1 MAERIYNALGFWFRN
16 QFFIQKLNTP
26 LGFIGLGVMALA
38 IAFAIALLGIKGGM
52 ILMMSVLAIPMVGAC
67 LFSPMFGISLSMVM
81 GILIGLLTK
90 YANMPF
96 GLSLDVLLFV
106 MFFGLLVRQVKE
118 RDMSFAK
125 SPVSV
130 IILIWVFYNLI
141 QVLNPVAGS
150 RMAWIFTVRTMA
162 GLILLYFI
170 ACSALDSLGKI
181 KFILKFIIFL
191 GLISALYGLKQ
202 EFLGFTSQEMTWL
215 RADEKRYQLIVQWS
229 RIRIFSF
236 FSDPTNYGIFMAYM
250 GTFCLVLARGPFSWL
265 KRGILLFCS
274 LLMYMAM
281 AFAGSRT
288 PFILV
293 PFGLCIFT
301 LMTIKKEVIIGMTC
315 MAMVAGAFILKSTSN
330 AVVYRIQ
337 SAFLLDKSDDTMQVR
352 YQNQRIIR
360 PFIYSHPF
368 GAGLGSTGIW
378 GKRFTPNSFLAKFPH
393 DSAFVRVA
401 VELGWIGLII
411 FGTFIFVLIRTSVY
425 YYLRVESP
433 FIKVVYLAI
442 TVVIFMLTL
451 ASYPQEAIPIL
462 PTSVIFYTLL
472 GVMVRLKDFDPRFR
486 KEDQPAEKPLI
497 SFGTNVDH

>member
-1 MAERIYNALGFWFRN
+1 MQFWIRD
-16 QFFIQKLNTP
+16 QLFIQKLNTP
-26 LGFIGLGVMALA
+26 LGFLGLSAVALA
-38 IAFAIALLGIKGGM
+38 LAYVIAMLGIKGGM
-52 ILMMSVLAIPMVGAC
+52 LIFIATLAIPTLGAC
-67 LFSPMFGISLSMVM
+67 LFNPLIGICISVVM

-90 YANMPF
+90 YANLPF
-96 GLSLDVLLFV
+96 GLTLDGLLFI
-106 MFFGLLVRQVKE
+106 MFFGLLIRQVKE
-118 RDMSFAK
+118 RDLSFAR

-150 RMAWIFTVRTMA
+150 RLAWVFTVRTMA

-170 ACSALDSLGKI
+170 ACEAMNSLKVI
-181 KFILKFIIFL
+181 KFMVKFIIGMAL
-191 GLISALYGLKQ
+191 LSAFYGLKQ
-202 EFLGFTSQEMTWL
+202 EFFGFSAQEMVWL
-215 RADEKRYQLIVQWS
+215 TADEKRYQLIVQWS
-229 RIRIFSF
+229 RTRIFSF

-250 GTFCLVLARGPFSWL
+250 GTFCVVLATGPFSWI
-265 KRGILLFCS
+265 KRGILGAAALC
-274 LLMYMAM
+274 MYAGM

-288 PFILV
+288 PFVLV
-293 PFGLCIFT
+293 PFGLFIFT
-301 LMTIKKEVIIGMTC
+301 LMTLKKEIMIAMFGILLIG
-315 MAMVAGAFILKSTSN
+315 AVFVLKSTSN

-337 SAFLLDKSDDTMQVR
+337 SAFLLDKSDDTMNVR
-352 YQNQRIIR
+352 YTNQRLIR

-378 GKRFTPNSFLAKFPH
+378 GKRFTPDSFLAKFPH

-411 FGTFIFVLIRTSVY
+411 FGVFLFVLIRTSLY
-425 YYLRVESP
+425 YYLRVEDP
-433 FIKVVYLAI
+433 VIKVIYLAI

-472 GVMVRLKDFDPRFR
+472 GIMVRLKDFDPRFK
-486 KEDQPAEKPLI
+486 KEAEPPL
-497 SFGTNVDH
+497 SA